1 MPIVQVIIPNNL
13 GATLD
18 ANFLAA
24 NKYDANPADLA
35 LSMPVSPPVIGAQ
48 GALGGALDKD
58 FYVGKDGLLHQ
69 LPSGGAASVVTT
81 FTVTP
86 TTLDV
91 AVDGTAVMSVLLS
104 SLAAALPIPPST
116 QTTFAVVG
124 ANLEAAVD
132 GTAPIQISLTALA
145 AALNAAS
152 ATPEQHVVSGAV
164 VGTNLV
170 LTLNDLSTVIIDV
183 TSLLN
188 VHSTQTTFGIV
199 GANIEAAVDGTA
211 PLQLPLATLAT
222 ALLPSLPPDKYVV
235 SAVLD
240 ILNNLTLTLSDASTV
255 VVSLATLAN
264 TPSVQSTFQI
274 SGANIEAAV
283 DGTAVQ
289 VVSLAALAAALA
301 PFLPAE
307 TFLAGAIYNPLTFT
321 LTLTLNDATTVV
333 VNLQDLIPVTAISGI
348 QGNGTAATP
357 LKENFDNLPVA
368 PAVLLPATNIVV
380 ANDGTNNDG
389 SIATLTALA
398 NAISAVLPAELHVVS
413 GVVAG
418 NNLTLTLNDASTVV
432 IDVTTLAADKFVV
445 SATLSGANILTLTLN
460 DASVVTVDLSALAN
474 VASVQTTF
482 AIVGANIEAA
492 VDGTAAQ
499 QLPLA
504 TLATALVPLLPAEK
518 YVVSGTVAGNNL
530 TLTFND
536 ASTVVIDVTTLA
548 ADLDKFVTAVAFSPI
563 TNILTLTF
571 NDASTLTTSLAALA
585 NVASV
590 QSTFAIVGANI
601 EAAVDGTAVQ
611 QISLAAL
618 AAALTPLLTAEKYV
632 TSGVVAGNNLTLTFN
647 DASTV
652 VIDVTT
658 LATDLNK
665 FVTAASFAPATNI
678 LTLTFNDASTV
689 TVDLTVL
696 AKSVTASGIQ
706 GNGQTA
712 TPIKENFD
720 NLPAAPAVLPAT
732 TKFVVSTDG
741 TNNDGSQALE
751 QSVADYLIMTGAT
764 PLAAGSIGTV
774 PAPLAGQ
781 DTFFFR
787 GDASWQPLSGIVGGS
802 IQMFEDRGLN
812 GFFRLDQNAGPTNM
826 QPWAAPQDCVIY
838 GMSVT
843 NKNIGANATITFF
856 KNGVALVP
864 NIVLNPF
871 LNAVT
876 AVAPFPIVMARGD
889 RLSVSGVGTSDDTIL
904 NIQWYAT
911 AAPPATTVLRNALP

>member
-48 GALGGALDKD
+48 GDLGGALDKD

-188 VHSTQTTFGIV
+188 VPSTQTTFGIV

-289 VVSLAALAAALA
+289 VVSCNYARCNV
-301 PFLPAE
+301 FLRCKKW
-307 TFLAGAIYNPLTFT
+307 
-321 LTLTLNDATTVV
+321 
-333 VNLQDLIPVTAISGI
+333 S
-348 QGNGTAATP
+348 
-357 LKENFDNLPVA
+357 
-368 PAVLLPATNIVV
+368 
-380 ANDGTNNDG
+380 
-389 SIATLTALA
+389 
-398 NAISAVLPAELHVVS
+398 
-413 GVVAG
+413 
-418 NNLTLTLNDASTVV
+418 
-432 IDVTTLAADKFVV
+432 
-445 SATLSGANILTLTLN
+445 
-460 DASVVTVDLSALAN
+460 
-474 VASVQTTF
+474 
-482 AIVGANIEAA
+482 
-492 VDGTAAQ
+492 
-499 QLPLA
+499 
-504 TLATALVPLLPAEK
+504 
-518 YVVSGTVAGNNL
+518 
-530 TLTFND
+530 
-536 ASTVVIDVTTLA
+536 
-548 ADLDKFVTAVAFSPI
+548 
-563 TNILTLTF
+563 
-571 NDASTLTTSLAALA
+571 
-585 NVASV
+585 
-590 QSTFAIVGANI
+590 
-601 EAAVDGTAVQ
+601 
-611 QISLAAL
+611 
-618 AAALTPLLTAEKYV
+618 
-632 TSGVVAGNNLTLTFN
+632 
-647 DASTV
+647 
-652 VIDVTT
+652 
-658 LATDLNK
+658 
-665 FVTAASFAPATNI
+665 
-678 LTLTFNDASTV
+678 
-689 TVDLTVL
+689 
-696 AKSVTASGIQ
+696 
-706 GNGQTA
+706 
-712 TPIKENFD
+712 
-720 NLPAAPAVLPAT
+720 
-732 TKFVVSTDG
+732 
-741 TNNDGSQALE
+741 
-751 QSVADYLIMTGAT
+751 
-764 PLAAGSIGTV
+764 
-774 PAPLAGQ
+774 
-781 DTFFFR
+781 
-787 GDASWQPLSGIVGGS
+787 
-802 IQMFEDRGLN
+802 
-812 GFFRLDQNAGPTNM
+812 
-826 QPWAAPQDCVIY
+826 
-838 GMSVT
+838 
-843 NKNIGANATITFF
+843 
-856 KNGVALVP
+856 
-864 NIVLNPF
+864 
-871 LNAVT
+871 
-876 AVAPFPIVMARGD
+876 
-889 RLSVSGVGTSDDTIL
+889 
-904 NIQWYAT
+904 
-911 AAPPATTVLRNALP
+911 